1 MEEEEREKRRENHD
15 DKEMK
20 RMKENNKPRIEMN
33 VIECKISDKKRRRMR
48 KDKYRKSSKTG
59 IPRRG

>member
-1 MEEEEREKRRENHD
+1 
-15 DKEMK
+15 
-20 RMKENNKPRIEMN
+20 MKENNKPRIEMN

-59 IPRRG
+59 IPRKG